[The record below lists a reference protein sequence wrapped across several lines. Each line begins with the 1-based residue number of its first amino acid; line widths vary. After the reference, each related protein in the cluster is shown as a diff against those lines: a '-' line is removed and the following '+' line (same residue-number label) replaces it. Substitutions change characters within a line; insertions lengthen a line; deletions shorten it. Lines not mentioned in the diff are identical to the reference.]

1 MRILYAI
8 QGTGNGHLCRA
19 KDIYPEL
26 LKYGEVDLLIS
37 GYQTDIPLPFN
48 FKYQLKG
55 LSFIFGKHGGVS
67 LYETARRLCP
77 LRFIRDVYRLPVAQY
92 DLVIND
98 FEPVSAWACKLKGIR
113 CVALSH
119 QSAVILDSTPRPRKN
134 GWFGKAILKH
144 YAPFNE
150 HYGFHF
156 RQYDDHV
163 FLPVIRK
170 EIQQLQPA
178 TGKHYT
184 VYLPA
189 YDSTSLIRFLR
200 KIPKVDWQVFCKHT
214 KEAFEFENISI
225 MPVANDTFIKS
236 LAECKGAL
244 LGAGFEG
251 PSEALFLKKKLM
263 VVPMMRQIE
272 QQCNAAALESLGVPV
287 IPSLHPKYIR
297 TVEDWIM
304 HEQHIDITFSR
315 ETASIAVEKLIHD
328 FVHSSARNLD
338 NSIPELFLD
347 I

>member
-1 MRILYAI
+1 MKILYAI

-26 LKYGEVDLLIS
+26 QKYGDVDLLVS
-37 GYQTDIPLPFN
+37 GYQSDIELPFPV
-48 FKYQLKG
+48 KYRMKG
-55 LSFIFGKHGGVS
+55 ISFIFGKHGGVS
-67 LYETARRLCP
+67 LTETTRRLK
-77 LRFIRDVYRLPVAQY
+77 LSQFIKDVYRLPVENY

-98 FEPVSAWACKLKGIR
+98 FEPISAWACKMRGLP

-119 QSAVILDSTPRPRKN
+119 QSAVIDHAAPKPKKN

-144 YAPFNE
+144 YAPFTD

-156 RQYDDHV
+156 KPYEENV

-170 EIQQLQPA
+170 EVQQLEPT

-189 YDSTSLIRFLR
+189 YNAESLIRFLS
-200 KIPKVDWQVFCKHT
+200 KIQKVEWKVFCKHT
-214 KEAFEFENISI
+214 QEAFQFENISI
-225 MPVANDTFIKS
+225 FPVSNDSFLES

-251 PSEALFLKKKLM
+251 PSEALYLKKKLM

-272 QQCNAAALESLGVPV
+272 QQCNAAALEALGVPV
-287 IPSLHPKYIR
+287 IPSLHHKYLEK
-297 TVEDWIM
+297 VNDWILND
-304 HEQHIDITFSR
+304 QSVPVSFSK
-315 ETASIAVEKLIHD
+315 ETASIAVGTLMHD
-328 FVHSSARNLD
+328 FLNKSAHTFD
-338 NSIPELFLD
+338 NSFPEFY
-347 I
+347 